1 MFRDIKKILIL
12 RPDGIGDLLNS
23 TPAISLL
30 RKSYPDAHITV
41 FVRPL
46 NAEILIGNPDVDEV
60 LIYDRMGKHKRLLER
75 LKFFHRLWK
84 AGYDLAVVMYTASW
98 YNLLAYVS
106 GAKYRVGRYQKRFKS
121 TLTHPSRQT
130 YAKGTVH
137 EVERNL
143 DLVRRICDDEIA
155 SPSQKTKSFDL
166 VLNLSVEENQ
176 WAYDFIQKFSISE
189 DDFLVCIHP
198 GGSSFDK
205 LWTEDGYAQIADRL
219 VNKFGAKILMLHGP
233 SEAKLAIDIQQ
244 RMTHDVIPD
253 TIGMFHIYAPESLRQ
268 LAALINCCKLFICN
282 DSGPM
287 HIAAALNVP
296 IVAIFGPTDHVRWA
310 PRSPNA
316 QIARRDMPCW
326 PCSAH
331 KCKNNFECTKLLP
344 VETVWEKIETLLK
357 FET

>member
-1 MFRDIKKILIL
+1 MFKNITKILIL

-30 RKSYPDAHITV
+30 RKSYPDARITV

-46 NAEILIGNPDVDEV
+46 NSDILIGNTDVDEV

-75 LKFFHRLWK
+75 LKFFHRLRK
-84 AGYDLAVVMYTASW
+84 AGYDLVVVMYTASW
-98 YNLLAYVS
+98 YNFLAYVS
-106 GAKYRVGRYQKRFKS
+106 GAKCRVGRYQKRFKN
-121 TLTHPSRQT
+121 TLTHPCRQT
-130 YAKGTVH
+130 YAKGTAH

-143 DLVRRICDDEIA
+143 DLVRMICDDEIA

-166 VLNLSVEENQ
+166 VLNLSAEENQ
-176 WAYDFIQKFSISE
+176 WACDFTQKLSISE
-189 DDFLVCIHP
+189 DDFFVCIHP

-205 LWTEDGYAQIADRL
+205 LWTKDGYAQIADRL
-219 VNKFGAKILMLHGP
+219 VEQFGAKILMLHGP
-233 SEAKLAIDIQQ
+233 SEAKLANDIRR
-244 RMTHDVIPD
+244 RMIHDVI
-253 TIGMFHIYAPESLRQ
+253 IYAPESLRQ

-287 HIAAALNVP
+287 HIAAALNVST
-296 IVAIFGPTDHVRWA
+296 VAIFGPTDHVRWA

-316 QIARRDMPCW
+316 RIARRNMPCW